1 MMRGNRAVP
10 RGTHWATLV
19 LANVSHLPIFQK
31 LLDKAIALEHKC
43 VQLGEMKRKA
53 ITQGQGSSSIRP
65 RFAPPR
71 VHQIVLE
78 EDSSLTSVLLNRHLM
93 PPLRLRVL
101 VRLPPLAP
109 RRDLLATTPLWSPPA
124 SSVVRLGIMAMLV

>member
-53 ITQGQGSSSIRP
+53 ITQGQGSSSICP
-65 RFAPPR
+65 RFAPP
-71 VHQIVLE
+71 QG
-78 EDSSLTSVLLNRHLM
+78 
-93 PPLRLRVL
+93 
-101 VRLPPLAP
+101 
-109 RRDLLATTPLWSPPA
+109 TPAHFGGGQQPY
-124 SSVVRLGIMAMLV
+124 